1 MDKEEFLKLKKWI
14 LAKIMNG
21 CRGELIYNKISDLI
35 YLNEIG
41 YYSGLNP
48 ILSKTDPSTIHPR
61 CILNICSIV
70 YRMNL
75 CGTLI

>member
-41 YYSGLNP
+41 YYSGLIP
-48 ILSKTDPSTIHPR
+48 FLSRTDPSTIQSR
-61 CILNICSIV
+61 CIPNIWYIL

-75 CGTLI
+75 YRTLI